1 MMEMVNKNKQ
11 NENILE
17 KIETSHSML
26 IDNL

>member
-1 MMEMVNKNKQ
+1 MMEMVNKNKP
-11 NENILE
+11 NEKILE